1 MREFPK
7 QGGVK
12 MLFGVFL
19 VLCSTY
25 GIYYGM
31 RTRRPAVLIFSALG
45 LLGTILVWAYFY
57 QNPY

>member
-1 MREFPK
+1 
-7 QGGVK
+7 

>member
-1 MREFPK
+1 
-7 QGGVK
+7 

-19 VLCSTY
+19 VLFSAY
-25 GIYYGM
+25 GIYHGI
-31 RTRRPAVLIFSALG
+31 RARRPAVLIFSALG